1 MSPKK
6 RQMRRDVLSVVVPE
20 APSHT
25 IIGKTPM
32 MHTASNMP
40 LRLIGEPPSTNGT
53 WKIPIRMSEHAQKAP
68 RTFFIGLNTRDISI
82 PMVNGHS
89 IRSVPP
95 SRLVVSR
102 VQPTPIEP

>member
-6 RQMRRDVLSVVVPE
+6 RQMRRDVLSVVAPE

-40 LRLIGEPPSTNGT
+40 LRLIGEPPSTNVL
-53 WKIPIRMSEHAQKAP
+53 PE
-68 RTFFIGLNTRDISI
+68 IGVIS
-82 PMVNGHS
+82 
-89 IRSVPP
+89 R
-95 SRLVVSR
+95 
-102 VQPTPIEP
+102 

>member
-40 LRLIGEPPSTNGT
+40 LRLIGEPPSMNGT
-53 WKIPIRMSEHAQKAP
+53 WKRTSRIMVHIQKAP

-95 SRLVVSR
+95 SRLVVST